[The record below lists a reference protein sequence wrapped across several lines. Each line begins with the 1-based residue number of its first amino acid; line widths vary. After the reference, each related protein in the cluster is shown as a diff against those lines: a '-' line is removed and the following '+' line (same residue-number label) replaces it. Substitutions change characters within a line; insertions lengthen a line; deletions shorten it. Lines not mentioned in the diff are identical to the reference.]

1 MSAKMET
8 GLLRYP
14 PFSQTAAPD
23 GRAFPYGGWP
33 AGWAEASQRPV
44 DARAHVSWLIIICIL
59 PQQSRSAPGDSSMFY
74 AHSLAAAANLLGFL
88 I

>member
-44 DARAHVSWLIIICIL
+44 DARAHSYMHPSPAMSFSPW
-59 PQQSRSAPGDSSMFY
+59 
-74 AHSLAAAANLLGFL
+74 
-88 I
+88 